1 MMHPSCNSL
10 ARCSL
15 PLASLALALLAS
27 QSAQA
32 ATCPELL
39 GREIPAQAI
48 GLPTSGARVTAAT
61 QVAAG
66 GSAPQTFGAYCDVSA
81 EIRPVDPAAPAIR
94 MRLVLPEQWNRKA
107 MMFGGGGYN
116 GTVPNVAG
124 NVPAGP
130 LDQPT
135 PLGRGYAVFGS
146 DSGHVADPASPG
158 SFAWNDEALANYAH
172 DALKKTRDT
181 AVYLIE
187 QRYGATPERSY
198 FAGGS
203 PGGREALAVV
213 QQWPTDFH
221 GAIVPR
227 LQRPGAGPAVRPHHP
242 RPRPAR
248 RLSQPGKTRRTAGS
262 RDAGL

>member
-1 MMHPSCNSL
+1 
-10 ARCSL
+10 
-15 PLASLALALLAS
+15 
-27 QSAQA
+27 
-32 ATCPELL
+32 
-39 GREIPAQAI
+39 
-48 GLPTSGARVTAAT
+48 
-61 QVAAG
+61 
-66 GSAPQTFGAYCDVSA
+66 
-81 EIRPVDPAAPAIR
+81 

-172 DALKKTRDT
+172 DALKKTRDA

-203 PGGREALAVV
+203 TGGREALAVV

-221 GAIVPR
+221 GAIVLYPPTTRWRWTCSSAASPAPSPSPAPFPAWKNAPHCWKPR
-227 LQRPGAGPAVRPHHP
+227 CRPVTGW
-242 RPRPAR
+242 
-248 RLSQPGKTRRTAGS
+248 TAC
-262 RDAGL
+262 ATA

>member
-1 MMHPSCNSL
+1 MRTFGPKWFKDGSL
-10 ARCSL
+10 IGEFSDHL
-15 PLASLALALLAS
+15 GLAIP
-27 QSAQA
+27 QRMQA
-32 ATCPELL
+32 AEKSFSGSAPG
-39 GREIPAQAI
+39 GRM
-48 GLPTSGARVTAAT
+48 
-61 QVAAG
+61 AAG

-130 LDQPT
+130 LDRPT

-203 PGGREALAVV
+203 TGGREALAVV
-213 QQWPTDFH
+213 QQ
-221 GAIVPR
+221 
-227 LQRPGAGPAVRPHHP
+227 
-242 RPRPAR
+242 
-248 RLSQPGKTRRTAGS
+248 
-262 RDAGL
+262 